1 MHALLLAA
9 LLLPCC
15 CHVPCCLLLLLLLPC
30 CLLLL
35 AATLPRPCRQS
46 APRAAARISQQQPGS
61 GQRLAHR
68 DAARAWL

>member
-1 MHALLLAA
+1 
-9 LLLPCC
+9 
-15 CHVPCCLLLLLLLPC
+15 VPCCLLLLLLLPC

-46 APRAAARISQQQPGS
+46 APRAAARISRISQQQPGIAAVS
-61 GQRLAHR
+61 GSHR